1 MHICNWFD
9 FLSLFKHY
17 ITLFEDYFWVPTLM
31 RCKSARSNNR
41 ERSGNLCKKDSII
54 LSSVLVSISKSV
66 SSGYYLDKIGE
77 VQAKILQSLKR
88 KFCCDATCHFDC
100 LSKLELPQ
108 LEASFQLIMIG
119 LWKGLHLAF
128 WLSFKIYKGK
138 WHFACCI
145 SKRLR
150 DSEFEISVYLSKRQ

>member
-1 MHICNWFD
+1 
-9 FLSLFKHY
+9 
-17 ITLFEDYFWVPTLM
+17 M

-100 LSKLELPQ
+100 WLKLELPQ

-119 LWKGLHLAF
+119 L
-128 WLSFKIYKGK
+128 
-138 WHFACCI
+138 
-145 SKRLR
+145 
-150 DSEFEISVYLSKRQ
+150 